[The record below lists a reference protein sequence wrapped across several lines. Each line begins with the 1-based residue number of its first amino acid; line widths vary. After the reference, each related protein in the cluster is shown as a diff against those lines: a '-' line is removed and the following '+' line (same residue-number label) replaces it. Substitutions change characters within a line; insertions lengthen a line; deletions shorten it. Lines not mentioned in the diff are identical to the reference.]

1 MSDSDNDIDFKLN
14 QIKEDVKPKKLG
26 KLKKPKVVKVSSET
40 DEEDGETI
48 YSEERSDD
56 DESIGSLVDFI
67 VHESSSSPPK
77 SPKLEDME
85 EDETNLLI
93 QDAKVFLGNENL
105 ELNSKIKNGR
115 VLRGNP
121 KTTETQRQ
129 YWTRRIVYLQCLDD
143 LSSKAWKNRAKEI
156 GIPNLKHNIPERVD
170 VNGNINNDKWDEFTN
185 FYNDLKEKLFGED
198 TESSCDED
206 DEDFSESDELLEIN
220 DDNDDDDEE
229 DDEEE
234 DDEDESDDDESDD
247 EEEESENEKE
257 NNEEEEDE
265 ENTKKVENVLSEN
278 EDDDDDIHV
287 YKKPKLN

>member
-1 MSDSDNDIDFKLN
+1 MSDTNSDIADTDFEST
-14 QIKEDVKPKKLG
+14 QITEDGKPKKLG
-26 KLKKPKVVKVSSET
+26 KLKKPKVVKVLSET

-67 VHESSSSPPK
+67 VHESSSSPK

-93 QDAKVFLGNENL
+93 QDAKVFLGDENL

-143 LSSKAWKNRAKEI
+143 LSSKAWKTRAKEI

-206 DEDFSESDELLEIN
+206 DDDFSESDELE
-220 DDNDDDDEE
+220 NDDDDEDEEDE
-229 DDEEE
+229 DDEE
-234 DDEDESDDDESDD
+234 DVSDDDESD
-247 EEEESENEKE
+247 EEEEESEEKEESENEKE
-257 NNEEEEDE
+257 NNENDKDE
-265 ENTKKVENVLSEN
+265 NKVENVLSEN
-278 EDDDDDIHV
+278 EEDDDIHV